1 MSEENKIP
9 EPEDISEPEEVAEP
23 EDVGEPEQPGD
34 APEEQSIS
42 AADGSADEAPDD
54 GLAGDD
60 LPAEDEDPVVV
71 LTAEAADLKD
81 KLLRA
86 LAESENVRRRAER
99 EKADT
104 AKYAIS
110 NFAREMVSVA
120 DNLRR
125 ALDSVGEAAAEDAP
139 PLDQL
144 VVGVEMTEREMLT
157 AFERC
162 GIERIEA
169 LGQRFDHNFHE
180 ALYEVEDQGV
190 PSGTVVQQVESGY
203 VLNGRLLRPAKVGIS
218 KGGPKPAAPVSAV
231 EEAAEAAPGGGPS
244 TAYEQR
250 VDADKPAD
258 SGTQIDTEL

>member
-9 EPEDISEPEEVAEP
+9 EPEDIGEPEDGAEP
-23 EDVGEPEQPGD
+23 ELTGD
-34 APEEQSIS
+34 APEEPADS

-54 GLAGDD
+54 ASAGDD
-60 LPAEDEDPVVV
+60 PPAEDEDPVTV

-86 LAESENVRRRAER
+86 LAESENVRRRAEL
-99 EKADT
+99 EKADA

-110 NFAREMVSVA
+110 NFAREMLGVA

-125 ALDSVGEAAAEDAP
+125 ALDSVGEAASEDAP

-180 ALYEVEDQGV
+180 ALYEVEDQAV
-190 PSGTVVQQVESGY
+190 PAGTVVQQVESGY
-203 VLNGRLLRPAKVGIS
+203 VLNGRLLRPAKVGIA
-218 KGGPKPAAPVSAV
+218 KGGPKPAAAEAV
-231 EEAAEAAPGGGPS
+231 VDEAAQTVPGGGPS

-250 VDADKPAD
+250 VDADKPTD

>member
-1 MSEENKIP
+1 MNEENKN
-9 EPEDISEPEEVAEP
+9 SEPEAAAEP
-23 EDVGEPEQPGD
+23 ES
-34 APEEQSIS
+34 PEEMTEAP
-42 AADGSADEAPDD
+42 AAPTPEVDAEAAVDASVDDESDEASFVDE
-54 GLAGDD
+54 
-60 LPAEDEDPVVV
+60 PAAEVEDPVAV
-71 LTAEAADLKD
+71 LAAEAADLKD

-99 EKADT
+99 EKADA

-110 NFAREMVSVA
+110 NFAREMLGVA

-125 ALDSVGEAAAEDAP
+125 ALDSVGEAAEGDAP

-144 VVGVEMTEREMLT
+144 IVGVEMTEREMLS

-162 GIERIEA
+162 GIERIDT

-180 ALYEVEDQGV
+180 ALYEVEDKGV
-190 PSGTVVQQVESGY
+190 PAGTVVQQVESGY

-218 KGGPKPAAPVSAV
+218 KGGPKPAADESAV
-231 EEAAEAAPGGGPS
+231 DEAAEAGPGGGPS

-250 VDADKPAD
+250 VDADKPAE